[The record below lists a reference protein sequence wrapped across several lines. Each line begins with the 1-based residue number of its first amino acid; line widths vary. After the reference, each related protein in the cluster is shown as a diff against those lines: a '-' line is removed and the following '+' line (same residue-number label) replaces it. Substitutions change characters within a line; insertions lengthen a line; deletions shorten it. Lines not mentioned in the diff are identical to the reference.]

1 MQMLIMLDKRGVF
14 IFFFLPLPPS
24 LPPFLRVGWGGEGGV
39 GVSTLGGMGEA
50 EQT

>member
-14 IFFFLPLPPS
+14 FFSPS
-24 LPPFLRVGWGGEGGV
+24 LLRSLPSSEWGGV